1 MEAKGK
7 KYPIVEHVD
16 VLDIAHEGKA
26 MGRSGDMV
34 VFIDHAIP
42 GDVVDVKVL
51 KKRKNY
57 LEASVV
63 AFRQLSPLR
72 VEPPCQHHS
81 VCGGCKWQD
90 MEYASQLRF
99 KENEVRE
106 QLVRIGRLTLPG
118 ILPIIGSA
126 ETYYYRNKLEY
137 TFSNNRW
144 LTDEE
149 VQHQETI
156 TDRTA
161 LGFHIPGRF
170 DRVLDVEHCH
180 LQPNPS
186 NAIRLAARRYAREH
200 QLSFFDLASHEGYLR
215 TMVIR
220 TTTTGQ
226 VMVVVS
232 FYYEDIAE
240 RVKFLD
246 FLADSFPEI
255 TSLMYVINPKPHDS
269 FSDLNVHLYRG
280 QPYLEEHME
289 QLKFLVG
296 PKSFFQTHSRQALK
310 LYQVVRQMAGL
321 TGKERVYDLYTGI
334 GTIALFLAAGAREV
348 VGIEY
353 VDEAV
358 QDAAR
363 NAEYNRV
370 SNASFYSGDMKD
382 IFTFEFLARH
392 GKPDVLVLDPPR
404 AGVHPKVI
412 EQILVARPDKI
423 VYVSCNPATQARD
436 LHLMQELYDITAVQP
451 VDMFPQTHHVENVV
465 RLDLKK

>member
-1 MEAKGK
+1 
-7 KYPIVEHVD
+7 
-16 VLDIAHEGKA
+16 
-26 MGRSGDMV
+26 
-34 VFIDHAIP
+34 
-42 GDVVDVKVL
+42 
-51 KKRKNY
+51 
-57 LEASVV
+57 
-63 AFRQLSPLR
+63 
-72 VEPPCQHHS
+72 
-81 VCGGCKWQD
+81 
-90 MEYASQLRF
+90 
-99 KENEVRE
+99 
-106 QLVRIGRLTLPG
+106 
-118 ILPIIGSA
+118 
-126 ETYYYRNKLEY
+126 
-137 TFSNNRW
+137 
-144 LTDEE
+144 
-149 VQHQETI
+149 
-156 TDRTA
+156 
-161 LGFHIPGRF
+161 
-170 DRVLDVEHCH
+170 
-180 LQPNPS
+180 
-186 NAIRLAARRYAREH
+186 
-200 QLSFFDLASHEGYLR
+200 
-215 TMVIR
+215 
-220 TTTTGQ
+220 
-226 VMVVVS
+226 
-232 FYYEDIAE
+232 
-240 RVKFLD
+240 
-246 FLADSFPEI
+246 
-255 TSLMYVINPKPHDS
+255 MYVINPKPHDS